1 MLLLC
6 KFLYKN
12 LKGFR
17 LLVLLA
23 ILLTIAQVGC
33 DLLAAMPLKF
43 IPSKINNPGS
53 DPACTF
59 PFLDGVL
66 SYFDTPLIDPSLQPP
81 PTPPNQ
87 PIGQPPPAPCPASP
101 TNVNSVLHP
110 QITQHSVNG
119 VIVFSLLM
127 LAVFGLLSALLVYLE
142 LFIAT
147 HIAQNLSAGL
157 REELF
162 DHLQRLSLDW
172 HDQQKKGDLVQRV
185 TGNIADL
192 EKLVTDGLVDLLAG
206 ILTLI
211 GVAVIMSFIS
221 EQYTILSLA
230 IAPLLFV
237 LVSGYTGGIKA
248 AAKNKAKAAGKIA
261 DVATE
266 DINALTVIRA
276 FTLETRENRRFGV
289 HVGSHREAGLRAG
302 RLQAQFT
309 PLVAVL
315 VVFGTISVI
324 GIGGYVAAGNAFNF
338 GFLTINASTIDVGTL
353 ILFLTYLKMLYQPMR
368 DLSKL
373 TTLASNASSGAE
385 RIQEILDQAPEVI
398 ETDVPYDGPQK
409 LRGDITFENVVF
421 GYSKDHNV
429 LKGINLHIPA
439 GRKVAL
445 VGYSGSG
452 KTTLVKLI
460 PRFYNVE
467 QGSLKIDGLANSLY
481 PLHVLRQNVSVV
493 LQDSVLFEGSIRENI
508 GIGRPEATIE
518 EVMEAAKKAN
528 IHNMI
533 MSLPHGYD
541 TVVREQGNNFS
552 AGQKQRLAIARA
564 ILRDT
569 PILLLDEPTA
579 NLDVEAEA
587 EVMHALSK
595 LIIGRT
601 VLTISHRLSTLGHVD
616 EILVMENGQI
626 VERGSFYELKRLNGL
641 FARLLEEQNR
651 YNLDRSEDDTV
662 VRPVYRGTLPRI
674 PAVRTNTLPRT
685 PVPSPRIPVT
695 SLILKEG
702 YLRKDDIEETVPH
715 LPVPVLASMTPQ
727 QITET
732 RTDTSNDNSNGSRN
746 SSGNGHDKH
755 NGNRHNDNQHNDKN
769 NEHSAA
775 LPPRDKPIEPE
786 TEPLDG
792 VTQHFPHIPVPSTT
806 EDIAEIDTQSLS
818 KITETENGA
827 PMQDIAE
834 IQTIQLPK
842 ALVELKPDLR
852 EDPETRHFYYQKL
865 PEADTGSPDSNAN
878 TPVKARVIVEIDGKV
893 IERYRLSKPIVTI
906 GRFST
911 SDIQIPS
918 PSVSRFHALIRRKNG
933 SWVIEDAESLNGMS
947 CQGQRIDELTLID
960 GDRITIDD
968 TIALTYEELF

>member
-1 MLLLC
+1 MLFLC
-6 KFLYKN
+6 KFLYRN

-17 LLVLLA
+17 FLILLA

-81 PTPPNQ
+81 PSPPNQ

-110 QITQHSVNG
+110 QITHHSVNG

-142 LFIAT
+142 LFTAT
-147 HIAQNLSAGL
+147 YIAQNLSARL

-192 EKLVTDGLVDLLAG
+192 EKLVNDGLVDLLAG

-211 GVAVIMSFIS
+211 GVAVIMLFIS
-221 EQYTILSLA
+221 GEYTILSLA

-237 LVSGYTGGIKA
+237 LVSAYTGGIKA
-248 AAKNKAKAAGKIA
+248 AAKKKAKAAGKIA

-276 FTLETRENRRFGV
+276 FTLEKRENRRFGI
-289 HVGSHREAGLRAG
+289 HVGSLS
-302 RLQAQFT
+302 
-309 PLVAVL
+309 VL
-315 VVFGTISVI
+315 VVMGTICVI
-324 GIGGYVAAGNAFNF
+324 GIGGYVAAGNSFNF
-338 GFLTINASTIDVGTL
+338 GFLTISASTIDIGTL

-398 ETDVPYDGPQK
+398 ETDVRYDGPQK
-409 LRGDITFENVVF
+409 LQGDITFENVVF
-421 GYSKDHNV
+421 GYSKDRNV

-467 QGSLKIDGLANSLY
+467 QGTLKIDNLANSLY
-481 PLHVLRQNVSVV
+481 PLQVLRQNVSVV
-493 LQDSVLFEGSIRENI
+493 LQDSVLFEGTIRENI
-508 GIGRPEATIE
+508 EIGRPEATIE
-518 EVMEAAKKAN
+518 EVIEAAKKAN
-528 IHNMI
+528 IHDMI
-533 MSLPHGYD
+533 MGLPHGYD

-595 LIIGRT
+595 LIVGRT

-626 VERGSFYELKRLNGL
+626 VERGSFHELKQLNGL
-641 FARLLEEQNR
+641 FAHLLEEQNR
-651 YNLDRSEDDTV
+651 YNLDRSEEDTV
-662 VRPVYRGTLPRI
+662 VRPAYRGTLPRI
-674 PAVRTNTLPRT
+674 PAVRTSTLPRT
-685 PVPSPRIPVT
+685 PVPSSLNPPRIPVT
-695 SLILKEG
+695 SPILREDH
-702 YLRKDDIEETVPH
+702 LHKDDVEETVPR
-715 LPVPVLASMTPQ
+715 LPVPVLASMTPLQ
-727 QITET
+727 VTEI
-732 RTDTSNDNSNGSRN
+732 RTDTYRGNGNGSGDTTSN
-746 SSGNGHDKH
+746 EHGKH
-755 NGNRHNDNQHNDKN
+755 NGNGHNTSQHHDKDNPA
-769 NEHSAA
+769 STPL
-775 LPPRDKPIEPE
+775 LPRNKPIEPE

-792 VTQHFPHIPVPSTT
+792 AATQDLPHISVSPTNDTV
-806 EDIAEIDTQSLS
+806 DVAEADTQSLS
-818 KITETENGA
+818 TTPDTESNA
-827 PMQDIAE
+827 PTQDIAE
-834 IQTIQLPK
+834 EQTQQLPEIPT
-842 ALVELKPDLR
+842 ELRPDLS
-852 EDPETRHFYYQKL
+852 EDPETDTRHFYYRRL
-865 PEADTGSPDSNAN
+865 PEADTDSPNRNVN
-878 TPVKARVIVEIDGKV
+878 TPVKARVIVEIDDKI
-893 IERYRLSKPIVTI
+893 IERYRLSKPILTI

-918 PSVSRFHALIRRKNG
+918 PSVSRFHALIRWKYG
-933 SWVIEDAESLNGMS
+933 SWVVEDAESLNGMS
-947 CQGQRIDELTLID
+947 CQGQRIDQLALIN

-968 TIALTYEELF
+968 TTAFTYEELF